1 MKKILV
7 VDDHPIVLKGIVSM
21 LADNGYSV
29 LTATS
34 REQEATLFGHVS
46 DISLMV
52 CDLSLPTTT
61 DGIRLIEHV
70 RSILPH
76 VPVIVFTM
84 HDELWNIRTIM
95 DIGAEGIVL
104 KGENPNELLL
114 AIRDVLDG
122 NTHISPKFKKM
133 SNEVM
138 ASTGILSKKEIEI
151 IKEISSGCKSREIAE
166 KMCISEKT
174 IEFHRRSIL
183 HKLGSKTIAEAT
195 KRAIEMG
202 ILA

>member
-34 REQEATLFGHVS
+34 REQAATLFGHVS

-104 KGENPNELLL
+104 KGENPNDLLL

>member
-34 REQEATLFGHVS
+34 REQAATLFGHVS

-138 ASTGILSKKEIEI
+138 AFDRYSQQEGDRDNKGNIVGLQ
-151 IKEISSGCKSREIAE
+151 SREIAE

>member
-34 REQEATLFGHVS
+34 REQAATLFGHVS

-183 HKLGSKTIAEAT
+183 QKLGSKTIAEAT

>member
-34 REQEATLFGHVS
+34 REQAATLFGHVS

-95 DIGAEGIVL
+95 DIGAEGIVW
-104 KGENPNELLL
+104 KVKNPMNC
-114 AIRDVLDG
+114 
-122 NTHISPKFKKM
+122 
-133 SNEVM
+133 
-138 ASTGILSKKEIEI
+138 
-151 IKEISSGCKSREIAE
+151 SSR
-166 KMCISEKT
+166 
-174 IEFHRRSIL
+174 
-183 HKLGSKTIAEAT
+183 
-195 KRAIEMG
+195 
-202 ILA
+202 